1 MRHVFSVAPPRLG
14 GIDMLMPI
22 YMEMKRVG
30 SVNIEL
36 IFLDDLAF
44 RQLKRDDF
52 LFRQVSECVNK
63 ISLLSKNKVKTSSN
77 PAVKFFH
84 LLLFILKLLGVL
96 YRITITQKPVMMHC
110 GRVSDSFLGLLH
122 RAIKRKKGFTVAHFK
137 LMHLFVNDDN
147 KHLNVQ
153 DKFGDIFICFNKTN
167 ISSWDKSSKNKCIE
181 IGYPRLY
188 ESWLNNLRKNSKYY
202 VQKHI
207 KETAEQ
213 QLSSMAVLFLP
224 STVKGVFEEEELK
237 EWILEVVY
245 CLSEQFGDALIVLKP
260 HPMQN
265 FNHLDSILNEL
276 NNKRCIVSFLHPGIL
291 AAEAKLVVSHHSST
305 IVDAL
310 ALEIPVIQH
319 QNFTP
324 HWLERHPEGSS
335 FLELGHS
342 WTKDVDDLAR
352 ELKRIKNNEWIPPD
366 FLRSV
371 GHKNSIKYLF
381 KKIELL

>member
-1 MRHVFSVAPPRLG
+1 
-14 GIDMLMPI
+14 MLLPI

-52 LFRQVSECVNK
+52 LFRQVSECVDK
-63 ISLLSKNKVKTSSN
+63 ISLLPKNKIKTCSN

-84 LLLFILKLLGVL
+84 LLLFILKLLGIL
-96 YRITITQKPVMMHC
+96 YRITITKKPVMMHC
-110 GRVSDSFLGLLH
+110 GRVSDPFLGVLY

-137 LMHLFVNDDN
+137 LMDLFVNDD
-147 KHLNVQ
+147 KKQLYVQ
-153 DKFGDIFICFNKTN
+153 DDFGDIFICFNKKN
-167 ISSWDKSSKNKCIE
+167 ILSWDKSSKNKCIE

-207 KETAEQ
+207 KETAA
-213 QLSSMAVLFLP
+213 QLMSMAVLFLP

-245 CLSEQFGDALIVLKP
+245 CLSEQFDDALIVLKP

-265 FNHLDSILNEL
+265 FKHLDSILNEL
-276 NNKRCIVSFLHPGIL
+276 NNKRCTVSFLHPGIL

-310 ALEIPVIQH
+310 ALDTPVIQH
-319 QNFTP
+319 QNFTA

-342 WTKDVDDLAR
+342 WTKNVDDLAL
-352 ELKRIKNNEWIPPD
+352 ELKRIKNNEWIPPN
-366 FLRSV
+366 FLRYI
-371 GHKNSIKYLF
+371 GHKNSIKNLF
-381 KKIELL
+381 KKIELR